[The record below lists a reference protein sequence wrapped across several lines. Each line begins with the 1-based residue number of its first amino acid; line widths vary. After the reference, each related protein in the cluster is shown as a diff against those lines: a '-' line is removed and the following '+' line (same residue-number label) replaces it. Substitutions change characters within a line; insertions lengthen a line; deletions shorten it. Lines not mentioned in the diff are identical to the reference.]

1 MRRFSFGDAFMHF
14 TRTGGEGRFA
24 LPFMLTSFLMLG
36 LIALISIWLNAPI
49 YGLYGELI
57 ASGASGSDPD
67 MLAFTEQMNAMNT
80 RSLLSMA
87 VTLPLYIGFWA
98 MLESAVYRRYMRGDR
113 FSLRMG
119 PDEFRLM
126 VVGLLW
132 VAFFIVMY
140 IGVIVALIPAI
151 LIAAL
156 FGQASPVL
164 AGVMMAISVIVVTL
178 MAGWFAARLA
188 PASALTIRDEEI
200 RAFDGWKAT
209 RGKGRTLLGVWLS
222 WFVVQMI
229 LMGIILGIG
238 AMFAFASVYNLAAGG
253 DDSGAEILNMVSQP
267 TFWGPFVVLQLLFV
281 LIQSA
286 FHYIWAGP
294 AALAAKT
301 DPTWSG
307 RAGVQ
312 EEFS

>member
-1 MRRFSFGDAFMHF
+1 MDRFSFGDAFMHF
-14 TRTGGEGRFA
+14 SRTGGEGRFA
-24 LPFMLTSFLMLG
+24 MPFILSSFLMMG
-36 LIALISIWLNAPI
+36 LIALISVWLNAPI

-57 ASGASGSDPD
+57 AGSAGGADPD
-67 MLAFTEQMNAMNT
+67 VIALTEQINAMNA
-80 RSLLSMA
+80 RSLLAMA

-132 VAFFIVMY
+132 VAFFIAMY

-164 AGVMMAISVIVVTL
+164 AGVIMAISVIAVL
-178 MAGWFAARLA
+178 LLAGWFAARLA

-222 WFVVQMI
+222 WFVVQII
-229 LMGIILGIG
+229 LMLVIFGIG
-238 AMFAFASVYNLAAGG
+238 AVFVFGNLAAYGG
-253 DDSGAEILNMVSQP
+253 DGVSDAVILDVVSQP
-267 TFWGPFVVLQLLFV
+267 AFWGPLVALQLLFV
-281 LIQSA
+281 LVQSA
-286 FHYIWAGP
+286 FHYVWAGP